1 MEELEINNRRPQS
14 NDVIRAKDAMI
25 EDIMFDNR
33 TSYVTISYGVMG
45 DYLSMIH
52 IQEVVLIVDQSTRI
66 RDQFGQN
73 LSVRDLRKGM
83 VVDAVFSASMTRS
96 IPPQARAFNITVK
109 NQQGTSQ
116 FYDGRV
122 LSVDTRNNFLTT
134 GSRNNPSSQMR
145 FVITN
150 STMIWDR
157 RGNRIRLRDIRPG
170 QMVRVEH
177 ANFQTAS
184 IPPQTTAFT
193 VWVLS

>member
-96 IPPQARAFNITVK
+96 IPPQARAFNITVR

-122 LSVDTRNNFLTT
+122 LNVDTRNNFLTT

-170 QMVRVEH
+170 QLVRVEH

>member
-52 IQEVVLIVDQSTRI
+52 IQEVVLIVDQSTII

-170 QMVRVEH
+170 QLVRVEH